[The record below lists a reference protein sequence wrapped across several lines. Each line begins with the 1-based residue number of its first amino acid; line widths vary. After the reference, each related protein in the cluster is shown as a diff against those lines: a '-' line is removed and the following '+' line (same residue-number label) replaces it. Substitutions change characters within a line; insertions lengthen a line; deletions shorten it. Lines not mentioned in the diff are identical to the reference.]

1 VASPESRMTDFSK
14 RLNNHL
20 TGGRLQ
26 AHAQCHISG
35 AVVLLVCAMIV
46 VPFVGLLC
54 SEGFIN
60 FGQQIS
66 FVVLIAWILRWLV
79 RNAESPHMAAALV
92 AARVGTVLVATIL
105 IEPYYLSAT
114 GLDAE
119 LYHSI
124 GMQISQTLRMNGTF
138 PRTDLNWGT
147 NGYAIYTGICY
158 LMFGPS
164 RLAVK
169 LMNTGIAAIGSILFY
184 KAYVSYYGRTSRLLR
199 LLLFFSPTLLYW
211 SSIHGKDPL
220 TFFSLGLGF
229 WGTAKFA
236 KEGSKRGFIACLF
249 GALCLFLIR
258 PHISCV
264 FLGALSVVFIVR
276 SVSAKRTAPMMLASI
291 SCLALAVLA
300 GNFFVRDY
308 LQDQES
314 SPSAILERVSTQ
326 HYALDTGNAA
336 LEIPSLLGW
345 KAALGYLPYGAMTV
359 MFRPFPWESGGLF
372 FKLAS
377 MEQLVLTAAEIT
389 FIVYVLLGLSKG
401 SLPGRRLEISLASAD
416 VLTLFVAAFWTG
428 FVLLFTYISGNLGT
442 LAREKI
448 QLAPFVWCGAFAV
461 VSRYRATRAPAS
473 PCLAG
478 DFERHGE

>member
-1 VASPESRMTDFSK
+1 M
-14 RLNNHL
+14 
-20 TGGRLQ
+20 
-26 AHAQCHISG
+26 
-35 AVVLLVCAMIV
+35 
-46 VPFVGLLC
+46 
-54 SEGFIN
+54 
-60 FGQQIS
+60 
-66 FVVLIAWILRWLV
+66 
-79 RNAESPHMAAALV
+79 
-92 AARVGTVLVATIL
+92 
-105 IEPYYLSAT
+105 
-114 GLDAE
+114 
-119 LYHSI
+119 
-124 GMQISQTLRMNGTF
+124 
-138 PRTDLNWGT
+138 
-147 NGYAIYTGICY
+147 
-158 LMFGPS
+158 
-164 RLAVK
+164 RLA
-169 LMNTGIAAIGSILFY
+169 A
-184 KAYVSYYGRTSRLLR
+184 
-199 LLLFFSPTLLYW
+199 
-211 SSIHGKDPL
+211 
-220 TFFSLGLGF
+220 
-229 WGTAKFA
+229 
-236 KEGSKRGFIACLF
+236 
-249 GALCLFLIR
+249 
-258 PHISCV
+258 
-264 FLGALSVVFIVR
+264 
-276 SVSAKRTAPMMLASI
+276 I

-377 MEQLVLTAAEIT
+377 LEQLVLTAAEIT

-401 SLPGRRLEISLASAD
+401 SIPGKRLEISLASAD

-461 VSRYRATRAPAS
+461 VSRYRATRASAS

-478 DFERHGE
+478 DLERHGE